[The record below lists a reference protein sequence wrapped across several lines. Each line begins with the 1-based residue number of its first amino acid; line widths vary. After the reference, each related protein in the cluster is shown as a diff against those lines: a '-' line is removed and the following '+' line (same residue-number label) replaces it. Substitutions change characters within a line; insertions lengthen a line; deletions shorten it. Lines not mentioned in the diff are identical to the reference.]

1 MNILIVEDEP
11 PILRDIEYTIKALQ
25 GDYTIYATALDGQN
39 AIALLE
45 QHRESIDVLITDI
58 HIPII
63 NGLELISYVH
73 QNMPGIYCIIISGY
87 SEFEYAKKAVQ
98 LGVIDYLLKPVN
110 ESELKSLLQQIY
122 TRWCLDYLQGDKPL
136 HQQGSFSN
144 TKSHFHHSLAVIR
157 LHSQAQPCASQIQL
171 QADPWHMF
179 DLNAFLTRHP
189 DYLQSYCLTEG
200 SSPLEKYLLLTH
212 NSCCTLAEAFPDI
225 LFREI
230 LEADSHVTIA
240 LYTGFDESR
249 PAKEHFDS
257 LQAYLWEN
265 TLLGQSQLLQYK
277 KEEKRALSN
286 SELTM
291 LSNHISVLHKLFTEL
306 NLTMFYTELE
316 QLLQKMKG
324 LHMNRK
330 DVASYLHMLS
340 DLCASAIPSGKAGFD
355 ITSGKLLLQLV
366 NQSDSFNGLAVDLKA
381 FFHSLF
387 DLLLEE
393 TPASSASSKETLLP
407 RIDNYIIKNC
417 FEAINTKSIA
427 DKFGFTPAY
436 LSKLF
441 YEYKNV
447 SPMDYMIQLRMEKAM
462 ELFQNNSELRIKDI
476 AAHVGYVD
484 SLYFS
489 KVFRKYTG
497 KSPKQY
503 RKQNKNKALPP
514 SEF

>member
-11 PILRDIEYTIKALQ
+11 PILRDIEYTIEALQ
-25 GDYTIYATALDGQN
+25 RDYTIYATALDGQN

-45 QHRESIDVLITDI
+45 QHRDSIDVLITDI

-110 ESELKSLLQQIY
+110 ESELRSLLKQIY

-136 HQQGSFSN
+136 LQQVLSPN
-144 TKSHFHHSLAVIR
+144 TKSLIHHSLAVIR
-157 LHSQAQPCASQIQL
+157 LHSQAQSSASQVQL
-171 QADPWHMF
+171 QADPWPMP
-179 DLNAFLTRHP
+179 DLDAFLTKHSN
-189 DYLQSYCLTEG
+189 YLQSYCLTEG

-212 NSCCTLAEAFPDI
+212 YSSTATEVFRDI
-225 LFREI
+225 VFQEM
-230 LEADSHVTIA
+230 LEASRHVTVVI
-240 LYTGFDESR
+240 YTGFDESR

-257 LQAYLWEN
+257 LHAYIWEN
-265 TLLGQSQLLQYK
+265 TLLGQSQLIQYK
-277 KEEKRALSN
+277 KEEKRILAS

-291 LSNHISVLHKLFTEL
+291 LSNHISVLHKLFIEL

-316 QLLQKMKG
+316 QLLQKMKV
-324 LHMNRK
+324 LHMNQK

-366 NQSDSFNGLAVDLKA
+366 NQSDSFSGLAVDLKE

-393 TPASSASSKETLLP
+393 IPASAASSKETLLP
-407 RIDNYIIKNC
+407 RIDNYIMKNC

-447 SPMDYMIQLRMEKAM
+447 SPMDYIIQLRMEKAK
-462 ELFQNNSELRIKDI
+462 ELFQEDSELRIKDI

-503 RKQNKNKALPP
+503 RKQNKNKTLPP
-514 SEF
+514 

>member
-11 PILRDIEYTIKALQ
+11 PILRDIEYTIEALQ

-45 QHRESIDVLITDI
+45 QHRDSIDVLITDI

-73 QNMPGIYCIIISGY
+73 KNMPGIYCIIISGY

-110 ESELKSLLQQIY
+110 ESELRSLLNKIY
-122 TRWCLDYLQGDKPL
+122 TKWCLDYLEGHKPL
-136 HQQGSFSN
+136 LQQGMAPN
-144 TKSHFHHSLAVIR
+144 TKGFFHHSLAVIR
-157 LHSQAQPCASQIQL
+157 LHSQSQPSASQMQL
-171 QADPWHMF
+171 QADPWHML
-179 DLNAFLTRHP
+179 DLDAFLTGHS
-189 DYLQSYCLTEG
+189 DHFQSYCLTEG

-212 NSCCTLAEAFPDI
+212 SSCCTSTEALPDI
-225 LFREI
+225 LFQEI
-230 LEADSHVTIA
+230 LQSDRNVTIV
-240 LYTGFDESR
+240 LYTDFDKSC

-257 LQAYLWEN
+257 LHAYLWEN
-265 TLLGQSQLLQYK
+265 TLPGQSQLLQYK
-277 KEEKRALSN
+277 REEKRILSS

-291 LSNHISVLHKLFTEL
+291 LSNHISVLHKLFIEL
-306 NLTMFYTELE
+306 NLAMFYTELE

-324 LHMNRK
+324 LHMNQK

-340 DLCASAIPSGKAGFD
+340 DLCASAIPSGKAAFD
-355 ITSGKLLLQLV
+355 ITSGELLLQLV
-366 NQSDSFNGLAVDLKA
+366 NQSDSFAGLALDLKT

-393 TPASSASSKETLLP
+393 IPASAASSKETLLP
-407 RIDNYIIKNC
+407 RIDNYIMKNC

-447 SPMDYMIQLRMEKAM
+447 SPMDYIIQLRMEKAKG
-462 ELFQNNSELRIKDI
+462 LFQEDSELRIKDI

-503 RKQNKNKALPP
+503 RKQNKNKTLPP